1 MKLGLPFMAP
11 ELFIISNDLF
21 KGYLSF
27 EWKPN
32 VAYTYGWTLVKLNA
46 LKDIN
51 NMYNIYNIQ
60 FTAAALNH
68 VHHICE
74 E

>member
-1 MKLGLPFMAP
+1 
-11 ELFIISNDLF
+11 
-21 KGYLSF
+21 
-27 EWKPN
+27 

-46 LKDIN
+46 PKDIN

-60 FTAAALNH
+60 FTAAVLNH